1 MPGGEAL
8 AVSGTDVL
16 IWVAGVAGLAAF
28 AFGLGSLV
36 VGGIRRRRPLDI
48 LLGVGV
54 AALAVWLLLAYGDR
68 LLR

>member
-1 MPGGEAL
+1 M
-8 AVSGTDVL
+8 SGTEVL
-16 IWVAGVAGLAAF
+16 IWVAGIAGVAAC

-48 LLGVGV
+48 VLGVGV
-54 AALAVWLLLAYGDR
+54 AALAVWFLLAYGDR